1 MNVSITGRKVKITPQ
16 IRSYIEKNMKKLDH
30 YIDHIYDFKLI
41 LKRERHIYFA
51 EVNINVKRKIIHIFA
66 KTEDAYGVLDILF
79 DKIEEKLHRYR
90 DKITNKR
97 VMPLKE
103 SGAAIGLMGGQKE
116 GPKELEETAS

>member
-1 MNVSITGRKVKITPQ
+1 MAADLWWAAKK
-16 IRSYIEKNMKKLDH
+16 MKKLDH

-66 KTEDAYGVLDILF
+66 KSEDVYGVLDLLF

-90 DKITNKR
+90 DKIINRR
-97 VMPLKE
+97 VMPLRE
-103 SGAAIGLMGGQKE
+103 SEVAAVPRKLE
-116 GPKELEETAS
+116 GSAS